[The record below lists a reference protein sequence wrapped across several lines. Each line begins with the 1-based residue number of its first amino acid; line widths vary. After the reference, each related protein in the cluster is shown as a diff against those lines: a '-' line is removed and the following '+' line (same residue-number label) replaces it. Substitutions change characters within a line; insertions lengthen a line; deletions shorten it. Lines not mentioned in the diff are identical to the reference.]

1 MIHTNWPS
9 FKRISTV
16 MHEESLNILMEFLI
30 HYGYHKVKGIP
41 LDAIRKLARI
51 VLEENVFMY
60 EKKFY
65 TQIVGGAM
73 ESAFTLTLANIFM
86 WKWEK
91 RLVCHQTLYIDDIFL
106 TTNDSLQTLSEMLDK
121 ANNLHPN
128 IKLVR
133 QIGRSLPFLDV
144 LVKNKCGILDTSVY
158 HKEAVKPYIVPFNF
172 DHPRYVFQNIIES
185 ALTRAVRNSS
195 TMNAF
200 KRERRSIIHMLL
212 YIGNQDKLML
222 QQQQQQILPQTT
234 KWKMTPSYNYT
245 TRNKETADNFNAVT
259 RLLYHHLKQG
269 AIKKKQYDKLFPKTH
284 TLEWAHFH
292 GLVKVHKYGTPIR
305 PIIAGINALGT
316 LLSKLLYQLLAPI
329 YLEVAKDTTFINSTQ
344 MIRKLEKYVT
354 NGHFKSTTY
363 FIIADV
369 KNLYTMIPRNGAL
382 HALIRF
388 LENFAYNNKYYKQTY
403 GGAMGS
409 AFTEV
414 LEIIYMLEWEQDLI
428 KYQEIHEEIYGRY
441 IDDIFIVTN
450 EPFDRMKRKLE
461 HTADERY

>member
-212 YIGNQDKLML
+212 YIG
-222 QQQQQQILPQTT
+222 
-234 KWKMTPSYNYT
+234 
-245 TRNKETADNFNAVT
+245 
-259 RLLYHHLKQG
+259 LLYHHLKQG

-292 GLVKVHKYGTPIR
+292 GLVKVHKYGTPVR

-388 LENFAYNNKYYKQTY
+388 LEKYSHQRKIGTFRIDHLMRMARLILDTNSFAYNNKYYKQTY